1 MQDLSTKYLGL
12 TLKSPLIISSSRLT
26 STIGQLK
33 EAEENGAGAVVLKS
47 LFEEQINHHI
57 HSFQPAPGSY
67 PEADDYLSNYIHD
80 NSVEEYLGLIR
91 SAKKNLSIPVIP
103 SINCYTA
110 KGWTGFAKNI
120 ADAGADAI
128 EINVFFMPVDRKKT
142 SAESEKLYFELIESL
157 KKTVKIPVVL
167 KIGYRFSNILYM
179 IDQFYIRGIEGVV
192 MFNRFYEPDID
203 INKMEVIPASILS
216 QEYERRYVLRWIGMA
231 SAQDIKID
239 ISASTGVHSGQD
251 AVKYLLA
258 GATTVQV
265 CSVLYNKG
273 ISYIKT
279 MNQQITDWMSVKG
292 FKKIEDFRGKLNYLN
307 YEKPT
312 VFERTQFMKYFSS
325 FE

>member
-1 MQDLSTKYLGL
+1 MDNLTTRYLGL
-12 TLKSPLIISSSRLT
+12 TLKSPLIISSSSLT
-26 STIGQLK
+26 STLGQLK

-57 HSFQPAPGSY
+57 HSFQSSVGY
-67 PEADDYLSNYIHD
+67 PEADDYLSNYIQS
-80 NSVEEYLGLIR
+80 NSVETYLDLVR
-91 SAKKNLSIPVIP
+91 NAKKNLAIPVIP
-103 SINCYTA
+103 SINCYSSR
-110 KGWTGFAKNI
+110 GWTGFAKNI

-128 EINVFFMPVDRKKT
+128 EINVFFMPNDRKKS
-142 SAESEKLYFELIESL
+142 SAESEKLYFDLIESL
-157 KKTVKIPVVL
+157 KKTIKIPVAL

-179 IDQFYIRGIEGVV
+179 IDQFYVRGIEGVV

-203 INKMEVIPASILS
+203 INKMEVIPAAVLS
-216 QEYERRYVLRWIGMA
+216 QENERRYVLRWIGMA

-258 GATTVQV
+258 GADTVQV

-273 ISYIKT
+273 IPFIKT
-279 MNQQITDWMSVKG
+279 MNKQISDWMAEKS
-292 FKKIEDFRGKLNYLN
+292 FKNIDDFRGKLNYLN
-307 YEKPT
+307 YQKPT